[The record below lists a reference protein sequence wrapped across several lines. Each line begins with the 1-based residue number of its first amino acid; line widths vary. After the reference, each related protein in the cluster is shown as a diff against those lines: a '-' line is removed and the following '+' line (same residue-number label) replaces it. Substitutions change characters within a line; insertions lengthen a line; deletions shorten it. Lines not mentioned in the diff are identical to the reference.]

1 MPQLEGQESS
11 IVQADEPPNYDQSE
25 YEEKESHLELTEK
38 AVDFSKDRSPAA
50 REEIATRCGA
60 EKIFVPNRWGGKTSV
75 LNLYVAGILPS
86 PYLQKL
92 HYNEIGL
99 EDVMQICIRYLNG
112 DDPVGGI
119 LDVESRQTYSICEA
133 HEKELISKKQ
143 AIMML
148 EAQACT
154 GSMINPKT
162 GDRMRV
168 EEAIDSGFVSP
179 QFKKHL
185 LLAEQ
190 AVFGFDSHG
199 VLLPLF
205 DAMKIG
211 LIPQGMAYRMME
223 VQFVTGG
230 LICPR
235 RSHRVPT
242 NVALESG
249 LIDQTTLGVLQKR
262 AQSDSYRQLYDSAQ
276 DDPASGFR
284 LLYVDSKKPLPEKKM
299 DPTMFDVAPVNKKMT
314 LGMWSPIKPTVLILY
329 N

>member
-1 MPQLEGQESS
+1 M
-11 IVQADEPPNYDQSE
+11 
-25 YEEKESHLELTEK
+25 
-38 AVDFSKDRSPAA
+38 
-50 REEIATRCGA
+50 
-60 EKIFVPNRWGGKTSV
+60 
-75 LNLYVAGILPS
+75 
-86 PYLQKL
+86 
-92 HYNEIGL
+92 
-99 EDVMQICIRYLNG
+99 
-112 DDPVGGI
+112 
-119 LDVESRQTYSICEA
+119 
-133 HEKELISKKQ
+133 
-143 AIMML
+143 
-148 EAQACT
+148 
-154 GSMINPKT
+154 
-162 GDRMRV
+162 
-168 EEAIDSGFVSP
+168 
-179 QFKKHL
+179 

-314 LGMWSPIKPTVLILY
+314 LGMWSPIKPTVLILD